1 MKTVEMAKATAS
13 LAEYAREVGK
23 EPIIVTVKG
32 KPTAALVSIENAD
45 VETVTLST
53 NPQFIALIERSRAR
67 QKAEGGISSAEMR
80 RRLGLKKRMHGR

>member
-1 MKTVEMAKATAS
+1 MKKVEMAKATAS
-13 LAEYAREVGK
+13 LADYAREVDK

-45 VETVTLST
+45 WETLSLNT

-67 QKAEGGISSAEMR
+67 QQAEGGISSAEMR
-80 RRLGLKKRMHGR
+80 RRLGLKKRTRVR